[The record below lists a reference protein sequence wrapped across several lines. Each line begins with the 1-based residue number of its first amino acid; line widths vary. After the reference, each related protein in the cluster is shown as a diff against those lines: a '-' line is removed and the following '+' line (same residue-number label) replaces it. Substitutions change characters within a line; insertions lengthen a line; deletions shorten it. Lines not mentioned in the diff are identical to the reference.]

1 MTGLQPNPR
10 WLLGVLTLSMLLAAP
25 SPAPAADL
33 TIWWEEG
40 YYPEED
46 KAIEAVI
53 ADFEQASGK
62 DVELTRYPQQ
72 ELPGKVASALE
83 AGRPPDLVYSLTI
96 NNEQLAYDDA
106 LADVADIIEPI
117 KDSFFPAA
125 LEAVLLQNGKTGQ
138 RAYYGV
144 PVGQSTAHI
153 HVWRSLLDQARIQL
167 QDIPREWEPFW
178 AFWCDTVQPAVREA
192 TGRKDIY
199 GVGLTMAEDSNDT
212 GTNFWMFVNAHEA
225 VYLCREW
232 FMLIV

>member
-10 WLLGVLTLSMLLAAP
+10 WLLGVLTFSTLLAVA
-25 SPAPAADL
+25 SSARAADL

-53 ADFEQASGK
+53 ADFEEASGK

-96 NNEQLAYDDA
+96 NYEQLAYDDA
-106 LADVADIIEPI
+106 LAAVADLIEPV
-117 KDSFFPAA
+117 KDTYFPAA
-125 LEAVLLQNGKTGQ
+125 LQAVLLRNGKTGQ

-144 PVGQSTAHI
+144 PTSMCGEAYWTKPGSNYRTFPRSGSLFGPSGAIQFNPPCAKRLAGMISTALASPCPT
-153 HVWRSLLDQARIQL
+153 RAT
-167 QDIPREWEPFW
+167 IPKPTFGCSYMPTRP
-178 AFWCDTVQPAVREA
+178 T
-192 TGRKDIY
+192 T
-199 GVGLTMAEDSNDT
+199 
-212 GTNFWMFVNAHEA
+212 
-225 VYLCREW
+225 
-232 FMLIV
+232 